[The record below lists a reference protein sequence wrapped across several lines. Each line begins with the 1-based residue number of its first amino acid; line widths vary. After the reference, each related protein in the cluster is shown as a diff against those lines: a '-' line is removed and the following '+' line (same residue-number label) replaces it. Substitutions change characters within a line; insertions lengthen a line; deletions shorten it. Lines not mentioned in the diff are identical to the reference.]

1 MISPTIIALASVGAA
16 NGISKGEKPLL
27 YEGHRMPIKGFD
39 ISSIDAKRFT
49 KPGEK
54 FQNLRID
61 NNSTVTTIT
70 LIGEDQAALEYRF
83 TANYSGV
90 GMIKMEG
97 KILIEG
103 DAKEIVD
110 TWSKSNNMPPEV
122 ANQVHS
128 TVITNCLPVAVVI
141 ARDIGLP
148 PPLPPL
154 PQIQVP
160 TKKPMTGKDSRRNSP
175 EIT

>member
-1 MISPTIIALASVGAA
+1 
-16 NGISKGEKPLL
+16 L
-27 YEGHRMPIKGFD
+27 YQAIKMPIRGFD

-70 LIGEDQAALEYRF
+70 LIGEDQASLEYRF
-83 TANYSGV
+83 IANYVGV

-103 DAKEIVD
+103 DAKELVD

-154 PQIQVP
+154 PQIQMQP
-160 TKKPMTGKDSRRNSP
+160 QKKPNSKDSRRNSP

>member
-1 MISPTIIALASVGAA
+1 MHQAI
-16 NGISKGEKPLL
+16 K
-27 YEGHRMPIKGFD
+27 MPIKGFD

-70 LIGEDQAALEYRF
+70 LVGEDQAALEYRF
-83 TANYSGV
+83 IANYVGV

-154 PQIQVP
+154 PQIQMQQP
-160 TKKPMTGKDSRRNSP
+160 QKKPGLKDSRRNSP

>member
-1 MISPTIIALASVGAA
+1 
-16 NGISKGEKPLL
+16 
-27 YEGHRMPIKGFD
+27 MPIKGFD

-61 NNSTVTTIT
+61 NNSTVITIT
-70 LIGEDQAALEYRF
+70 LTGEDQAALEYRF
-83 TANYSGV
+83 TANYVGV

-97 KILIEG
+97 RILIEG

-154 PQIQVP
+154 PPIQMQQP
-160 TKKPMTGKDSRRNSP
+160 PKKQGARDSRRSP
-175 EIT
+175 EIA

>member
-1 MISPTIIALASVGAA
+1 MYRAI
-16 NGISKGEKPLL
+16 
-27 YEGHRMPIKGFD
+27 RMPIKGFE

-61 NNSTVTTIT
+61 NNSTVITIT
-70 LIGEDQAALEYRF
+70 LAGEDQAALEYRF
-83 TANYSGV
+83 TANYVGV

-103 DAKEIVD
+103 NAKEIVD
-110 TWSKSNNMPPEV
+110 SWSKSNNMPPEV
-122 ANQVHS
+122 ANQVHG

-154 PQIQVP
+154 PPIQMP
-160 TKKPMTGKDSRRNSP
+160 KKPGAKDTRRSSP